1 MINFLIINMQF
12 REENDVFFSYYYESD
27 KFIEDYDSAG
37 IIEFNKSILSDFKLE
52 GDKLMYVTTHYLNG
66 NIRVLR
72 NATNSLL
79 DNDGNDWIA
88 ILAMEEILT
97 SVKETASYLKEMNII
112 NQEMKELLTQE
123 DFIEQLKSSLNSC
136 F

>member
-52 GDKLMYVTTHYLNG
+52 GDKLMYETTHYLNG

-88 ILAMEEILT
+88 LLAMEEILT

-123 DFIEQLKSSLNSC
+123 DFIEQLKSNLNSC